1 MERERLRWPIDQP
14 AIKWIYKTANKNLW
28 RVGTASYEI
37 DDLIQDGF
45 MCWTIVS
52 KRYGHVS
59 DRPHI
64 MSLFQRTFLNHIHML
79 ANKRSQELDLNQ
91 PIDIVSEYTITN
103 SLKEQEQA
111 TFQVLCNQAP
121 YPVKK
126 ILGVFASD
134 DGLKRLRSQPLAK
147 PGETKAPPKETLS
160 EALCRASKMKRRS
173 LYLKM
178 LKEHFE
184 AS

>member
-1 MERERLRWPIDQP
+1 MQRERLCWPIDRP
-14 AIKWIYKTANKNLW
+14 AIKWIYKTANKNVW
-28 RVGTASYEI
+28 RVATASYEI

-45 MCWTIVS
+45 MCWAKVS
-52 KRYGHVS
+52 QRYGNVA

-91 PIDIVSEYTITN
+91 PIDIVSEYTISN
-103 SLKEQEQA
+103 SLKEQELA

-134 DGLKRLRSQPLAK
+134 EGLRKLRSQPRAK
-147 PGETKAPPKETLS
+147 EGETKAPLKETLS
-160 EALCRASKMKRRS
+160 EALCRASKMKRQRK
-173 LYLKM
+173 YLEM
-178 LKEHFE
+178 LKEHF
-184 AS
+184 S